1 MVDGID
7 GLGGSRPVG
16 PRKTPLDAQMDR
28 VRVRRR
34 DAKGRNATGRDAT
47 GRDATGRDATGRDAQ
62 NPSSTPEQPRYP
74 GKPYANPYAKSGGE
88 RHAGSDPDVVLS
100 RSAAILVDGNL
111 ADVLR
116 RSAMAIRRLA
126 VSLLDIPEA
135 QTESLIEVFEKE
147 AFGWVQQALSQYH
160 AYSDHHDHL
169 PIGISFEDVRI
180 SMDPAIS
187 ALEVEVGGIH
197 FRDAFPFRANG
208 VVFDVRGTE
217 AVHKPAPGFFVDT
230 GEHGAGIADDIIE
243 RVRADLPQFG
253 GDADTGGVAVLIRSD
268 ASAYSRD
275 RASAYRV
282 DFDVLVPFDPNWT
295 G

>member
-7 GLGGSRPVG
+7 GIDGFGGSRPVG
-16 PRKTPLDAQMDR
+16 PRKTPLDARMDR

-34 DAKGRNATGRDAT
+34 NAKRGDADDRSDHAAPNS
-47 GRDATGRDATGRDAQ
+47 
-62 NPSSTPEQPRYP
+62 NPYS
-74 GKPYANPYAKSGGE
+74 NPYAKTAPPTGKARG
-88 RHAGSDPDVVLS
+88 AGSDPDVVLS

-116 RSAMAIRRLA
+116 RSATAIRRLA
-126 VSLLDIPEA
+126 ISLLEIPEA
-135 QTESLIEVFEKE
+135 RTETLIEVFEKE
-147 AFGWVQQALSQYH
+147 AFGWVQQALSHYH
-160 AYSDHHDHL
+160 AYADHHDHL

-187 ALEVEVGGIH
+187 ALEVEVGGVH
-197 FRDAFPFRANG
+197 FRNAFAFRANG

-217 AVHKPAPGFFVDT
+217 AVHRPAPGFFVDT

-253 GDADTGGVAVLIRSD
+253 GHADTGGVAVLIRSD

-275 RASAYRV
+275 RTSAYRV
-282 DFDVLVPFDPNWT
+282 DFDVLVPFDPDWT

>member
-7 GLGGSRPVG
+7 GFGGSRSVG

-34 DAKGRNATGRDAT
+34 NAKRGDTEQDHGLGAERHSSDERLAQASANAAARP
-47 GRDATGRDATGRDAQ
+47 
-62 NPSSTPEQPRYP
+62 NPYS
-74 GKPYANPYAKSGGE
+74 NPYAKAARGRS
-88 RHAGSDPDVVLS
+88 AGAEPDPDVVLS

-111 ADVLR
+111 ADVPR
-116 RSAMAIRRLA
+116 RSATAIRRLA
-126 VSLLDIPEA
+126 ISLLEIPEA
-135 QTESLIEVFEKE
+135 RTETLIEVFEKE
-147 AFGWVQQALSQYH
+147 AFGWVQQALSHYQ

-169 PIGISFEDVRI
+169 PIGLSFEDVRI

-187 ALEVEVGGIH
+187 GLEVEVGGVH
-197 FRDAFPFRANG
+197 FRDAFAFRANG

-217 AVHKPAPGFFVDT
+217 AVHRPAPGFFVDA
-230 GEHGAGIADDIIE
+230 GEHGADVADDIIE

-253 GDADTGGVAVLIRSD
+253 GDSDTGGVAVLIRSD